1 MKNTIEDDITFAEL
15 IRKARIAKGV
25 SLCEAAR
32 HLNFDKSGLSRME
45 NGTRLPR
52 TKNLMRISTYYDIDI
67 KDLQRVILNKQND
80 ENK

>member
-52 TKNLMRISTYYDIDI
+52 TKI
-67 KDLQRVILNKQND
+67 
-80 ENK
+80 